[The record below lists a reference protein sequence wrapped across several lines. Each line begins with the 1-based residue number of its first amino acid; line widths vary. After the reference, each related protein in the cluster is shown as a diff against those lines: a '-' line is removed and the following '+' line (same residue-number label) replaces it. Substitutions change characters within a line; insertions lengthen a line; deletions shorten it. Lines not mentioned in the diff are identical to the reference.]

1 MFKLALTAGHYMGTP
16 GKRCLKSIDP
26 NQTRE
31 WWLNDRIADKIEK
44 LLSEYED
51 IVILRTDDTTGKN
64 DISLAKRIKEA
75 NNFDA
80 DFYLSIHHN
89 AGVKGGKGGGIVAY
103 VCKNASTTSR
113 KWQSELYDELIAR
126 TGLKG
131 NRSTTLG
138 SKNYYEVKNTKMPA
152 VLLELGFMDSTTD
165 TPIIL
170 TEAFA
175 NQCAQACVAVIVQRA
190 GLTKKPAAPA
200 PTPKPATPKVLERGS
215 KGEEV
220 RRLQNLLN
228 LLGYNCGSADG
239 AFGSKTEVAVKAFQ
253 KAMKLTQDGKFGK
266 NSYAAMK
273 RALTSTKISLNK
285 KSNAAQVTAL
295 QNIISDYGYKCTADG
310 SYGPKTEAAVKQ
322 YQKPRGL
329 TQDGKAGPK
338 TIGTFVD
345 YLVL

>member
-26 NQTRE
+26 NETRE
-31 WWLNDRIADKIEK
+31 WYLNDRIADKIEK
-44 LLSEYED
+44 LLADYED
-51 IVILRTDDTTGKN
+51 VIILRTDDTTGKK
-64 DISLAKRIKEA
+64 DISLSKRTTEA

-89 AGVKGGKGGGIVAY
+89 AGAKGSKSGGIVAY
-103 VCKNASTTSR
+103 TCKNPQTESR
-113 KWQSELYDELIAR
+113 KWQTALYDELIAL

-131 NRSTTLG
+131 NRANPLG
-138 SKNYYEVKNTKMPA
+138 AKNYHEVQKTKMPA

-170 TEAFA
+170 TEDYATK
-175 NQCAQACVAVIVQRA
+175 CARACVNIIVARA
-190 GLTKKPAAPA
+190 SLKKKSVEPTPA
-200 PTPKPATPKVLERGS
+200 PSFNSLKKGS
-215 KGEEV
+215 KGDEV

-228 LLGYNCGSADG
+228 LFGYNCGDADG
-239 AFGSKTEVAVKAFQ
+239 SFGAKTEAAVKEFQ

-266 NSYAAMK
+266 NSYNAMK
-273 RALTSTKISLNK
+273 RTIASTKLVFK
-285 KSNAAQVTAL
+285 KGAKGEAVRAL
-295 QNIISDYGYKCTADG
+295 QNIMNDYNKTKISADASFG
-310 SYGPKTEAAVKQ
+310 SKTEAAVKE
-322 YQKPRGL
+322 YQKSRGL
-329 TQDGKAGPK
+329 SQDGKAGPK

>member
-44 LLSEYED
+44 LLAEYD
-51 IVILRTDDTTGKN
+51 GITILRTDDTSGKN
-64 DISLAKRIKEA
+64 DISLAKRVTEA
-75 NNFDA
+75 NRFNA

-89 AGVKGGKGGGIVAY
+89 AGVKGGKGGGIVTY
-103 VCKNASTTSR
+103 CCKNCSTESR
-113 KWQSELYDELIAR
+113 KWQSALYDELIAQ
-126 TGLKG
+126 TKLKG
-131 NRSTTLG
+131 NRSTVLG
-138 SKNYYEVKNTKMPA
+138 YKDYYEVKKTNMPA

-170 TEAFA
+170 TDDFA
-175 NQCAQACVAVIVQRA
+175 TKCAKACVKIIVERA
-190 GLTKKPAAPA
+190 GLKKKEIAPA
-200 PTPKPATPKVLERGS
+200 PTPAATKVLKKGS
-215 KGEEV
+215 KGDDV

-228 LLGYNCGSADG
+228 LLGYNCGNADG
-239 AFGSKTEVAVKAFQ
+239 DFGAKTETAVKAFQ
-253 KAMKLTQDGKFGK
+253 KALKQTEDGKFGK
-266 NSYAAMK
+266 NSFAAMK

-322 YQKPRGL
+322 YQKSRGL

-345 YLVL
+345 YLAL